1 MRTQPEYQ
9 KSRLISSYF
18 SVTLSIALVIF
29 ILGVLGILLIN
40 SQKIESHFKEQISF
54 TIYINELTKPI
65 QIKQLQKSL
74 RLKKE
79 TKNVIYISKEKAAE
93 IHAESIG
100 EDFIEFLGYNPL
112 LNSIEV
118 RFLSEYVSPAFL
130 EKLKTSLESESFVN
144 EVYYDVPLIE
154 ILDKNIKKISQ
165 GLLATTITLLLISFL
180 LINSSI
186 RISIYSKRL
195 IIKTMQLVGATKKFI
210 RKPFLVKYLILGFY
224 GTFIA
229 ILSLSL
235 IIYLIEIRYPEL
247 HLIKQPYEIIGVYFI
262 ISVLSFIITGMSSF
276 FATERFLNLKTDA
289 VN

>member
-1 MRTQPEYQ
+1 MTPQPEYH

-18 SVTLSIALVIF
+18 SVSLSIALVIF

-40 SQKIESHFKEQISF
+40 SQKIESHFKEQITF

-79 TKNVIYISKEKAAE
+79 TKNVTFISKEKAAE

-118 RFLSEYVSPAFL
+118 RFLSQYVSPAFL
-130 EKLKTSLESESFVN
+130 EKLKISLENEKYVN

-165 GLLATTITLLLISFL
+165 SLLAATITLLLIAIL

-195 IIKTMQLVGATKKFI
+195 VIKTMQLVGATKNFI
-210 RKPFLVKYLILGFY
+210 RKPFLIKYLLLGFY
-224 GTFIA
+224 GTFVA

-235 IIYLIEIRYPEL
+235 VIYFIDIKYPEL
-247 HLIKQPYEIIGVYFI
+247 DLSKNIFEIIIVFLI
-262 ISVLSFIITGMSSF
+262 IGILSFIITGISSF
-276 FATERFLNLKTDA
+276 FATERFLNLKTNE

>member
-1 MRTQPEYQ
+1 MNTQSEYQ
-9 KSRLISSYF
+9 KTRLISSYF

-29 ILGVLGILLIN
+29 ILGILGILLIN

-54 TIYINELTKPI
+54 TIYISELAKPI

-74 RLKKE
+74 KLKKG
-79 TKNVIYISKEKAAE
+79 TKNVKYISKEKAAE

-118 RFLSEYVSPAFL
+118 RFFSKYVSPVFL
-130 EKLKTSLESESFVN
+130 EKLKISLENENYIN

-154 ILDKNIKKISQ
+154 LLDKNIKKISQ
-165 GLLATTITLLLISFL
+165 GLVATTITLLLIAIL

-195 IIKTMQLVGATKKFI
+195 VIKTMQLVGATKNFI
-210 RKPFLVKYLILGFY
+210 IRPFLVKYLILGFY
-224 GTFIA
+224 GSFIA
-229 ILSLSL
+229 VLS
-235 IIYLIEIRYPEL
+235 
-247 HLIKQPYEIIGVYFI
+247 
-262 ISVLSFIITGMSSF
+262 LSFIIYFVNNKYPELDLSKNFYEITIVFLIISILSFLITGISSF
-276 FATERFLNLKTDA
+276 FATERFLNLKTNE

>member
-1 MRTQPEYQ
+1 MNTQSEYQ
-9 KSRLISSYF
+9 KTRLISSYF

-54 TIYINELTKPI
+54 TVYINELAKPI

-74 RLKKE
+74 KLKKE
-79 TKNVIYISKEKAAE
+79 TKNVNYVSKEKAAE

-118 RFLSEYVSPAFL
+118 RFFSEYVSPAFL
-130 EKLKTSLESESFVN
+130 EKLKFSLENENYIN

-154 ILDKNIKKISQ
+154 LLDKNTKKISQ
-165 GLLATTITLLLISFL
+165 GLVATTITLLLIAIL

-195 IIKTMQLVGATKKFI
+195 IIKTMQLVGATKNFI
-210 RKPFLVKYLILGFY
+210 IKPFLIKYLILGFY
-224 GTFIA
+224 GSFIA
-229 ILSLSL
+229 ILSLSF
-235 IIYLIEIRYPEL
+235 IIYFVNNKYPEL
-247 HLIKQPYEIIGVYFI
+247 DLGKNFYEISMVFLI
-262 ISVLSFIITGMSSF
+262 ICILSFLITGISSF
-276 FATERFLNLKTDA
+276 FATKRFLNLKTNQ

>member
-1 MRTQPEYQ
+1 MNTQSEYQ
-9 KSRLISSYF
+9 KTRLISSYF

-29 ILGVLGILLIN
+29 ILGILGILLIN
-40 SQKIESHFKEQISF
+40 SQKIESHFKEQITF
-54 TIYINELTKPI
+54 TIYINELAKPI

-74 RLKKE
+74 KLKKE
-79 TKNVIYISKEKAAE
+79 TKNVKYISKEKAAE

-118 RFLSEYVSPAFL
+118 RFFSKYVSPAFL
-130 EKLKTSLESESFVN
+130 EKLKISLENENYIN

-154 ILDKNIKKISQ
+154 LLDKNIKKISQ
-165 GLLATTITLLLISFL
+165 GLVATTITLLLIAIL

-195 IIKTMQLVGATKKFI
+195 VIKTMQLVGATKNFI
-210 RKPFLVKYLILGFY
+210 IRPFLVKYLILGFY
-224 GTFIA
+224 GSFIA
-229 ILSLSL
+229 ILSLL
-235 IIYLIEIRYPEL
+235 FIIYFVNNKYPEL
-247 HLIKQPYEIIGVYFI
+247 DLSKNFYEITIVFLI
-262 ISVLSFIITGMSSF
+262 ISILSFLITGISSF
-276 FATERFLNLKTDA
+276 FATERFLNLKTNE

>member
-1 MRTQPEYQ
+1 MTSQPEYH

-18 SVTLSIALVIF
+18 SVSLSIALVIF

-40 SQKIESHFKEQISF
+40 SQKIESHFKEQITF

-79 TKNVIYISKEKAAE
+79 TKNVTFISKEKAAE

-118 RFLSEYVSPAFL
+118 RFLSQYVSPAFL
-130 EKLKTSLESESFVN
+130 EKLKISLENEKYVN

-165 GLLATTITLLLISFL
+165 SLLAATITLLLIAIL

-195 IIKTMQLVGATKKFI
+195 VIKTMQLVGATKNFI
-210 RKPFLVKYLILGFY
+210 RKPFLIKYLLLGFY
-224 GTFIA
+224 GTFVA

-235 IIYLIEIRYPEL
+235 VIYFIDIKYPEL
-247 HLIKQPYEIIGVYFI
+247 DLSKNIFEIIIVFLI
-262 ISVLSFIITGMSSF
+262 IGILSFIITGISSF
-276 FATERFLNLKTDA
+276 FATERFLNLKTNE

>member
-1 MRTQPEYQ
+1 MRTQSEYQ
-9 KSRLISSYF
+9 QSRLISSYF
-18 SVTLSIALVIF
+18 SVTLSIALVVF

-54 TIYINELTKPI
+54 TIYISELTKPI

-74 RLKKE
+74 KLKKE
-79 TKNVIYISKEKAAE
+79 TKNVVYISKEKAAE

-118 RFLSEYVSPAFL
+118 KFLSEYVSPAFL
-130 EKLKTSLESESFVN
+130 DKLKTSLENESFVD

-165 GLLATTITLLLISFL
+165 GLLATSITLLLIAIL

-195 IIKTMQLVGATKKFI
+195 IIKTMQLVGATKNFI
-210 RKPFLVKYLILGFY
+210 RKPFLIKYLILGFY

-229 ILSLSL
+229 ILSLSS
-235 IIYLIEIRYPEL
+235 IIYLIEIKYPEL
-247 HLIKQPYEIIGVYFI
+247 DLVKKPYEITMVF
-262 ISVLSFIITGMSSF
+262 LIITILSLMITGISSF
-276 FATERFLNLKTDA
+276 LATERFLNLKTDA

>member
-1 MRTQPEYQ
+1 MNIHSDY
-9 KSRLISSYF
+9 KNSRLISSYF

-40 SQKIESHFKEQISF
+40 SKKIESHFKEQISL
-54 TIYINELTKPI
+54 TIYINELAKPI

-74 RLKKE
+74 ILKKE
-79 TKNVIYISKEKAAE
+79 TKNVKFISKENAAE
-93 IHAESIG
+93 KHAELIG

-118 RFLSEYVSPAFL
+118 RFLSEFVSPDFL
-130 EKLKTSLESESFVN
+130 EKLKNSLENENYVN

-154 ILDKNIKKISQ
+154 ILDKNTKKISQ
-165 GLLATTITLLLISFL
+165 GLVAITVGLLLIAIL

-195 IIKTMQLVGATKKFI
+195 TIKTMQLVGATKNFI
-210 RKPFLVKYLILGFY
+210 RSPFIVKYLVLGFY

-229 ILSLSL
+229 ILSLSF
-235 IIYLIEIRYPEL
+235 IIYFVDSKYPEL
-247 HLIKQPYEIIGVYFI
+247 YLIKNSLEIIIVFLI
-262 ISVLSFIITGMSSF
+262 ISVLSFMITGISSF
-276 FATERFLNLKTDA
+276 FAAERFLNLKTNE

>member
-1 MRTQPEYQ
+1 MNKQSEYQ
-9 KSRLISSYF
+9 KTRLISSYF

-29 ILGVLGILLIN
+29 ILGIFGILFIN
-40 SQKIESHFKEQISF
+40 SRKIESHFKEQISF

-74 RLKKE
+74 KLKKE
-79 TKNVIYISKEKAAE
+79 TKSVKFISKEKAAE

-118 RFLSEYVSPAFL
+118 RFLSKYVSPFFL
-130 EKLKTSLESESFVN
+130 EKLKISLENENYVN
-144 EVYYDVPLIE
+144 EIYYDEPLVE

-165 GLLATTITLLLISFL
+165 ILFATTITLILIAII

-186 RISIYSKRL
+186 KISIYSKRL
-195 IIKTMQLVGATKKFI
+195 IIKTMQLVGATKNFI
-210 RKPFLVKYLILGFY
+210 RKPFLINYLVLGFY
-224 GTFIA
+224 GTIIA
-229 ILSLSL
+229 LFSLSML
-235 IIYLIEIRYPEL
+235 IYFVDAKYPEL
-247 HLIKQPYEIIGVYFI
+247 DLSKNPIETIMVFLI
-262 ISVLSFIITGMSSF
+262 ISILSFVITGLSSF
-276 FATERFLNLKTDA
+276 LATERFLNLNTNE

>member
-1 MRTQPEYQ
+1 MNTQSEYQ

-54 TIYINELTKPI
+54 TIYINELAKPI

-74 RLKKE
+74 KLKKE
-79 TKNVIYISKEKAAE
+79 TKNVRYISKEKAAE

-118 RFLSEYVSPAFL
+118 RFLSQYVSPAFL
-130 EKLKTSLESESFVN
+130 EKLKISLENKNYVN
-144 EVYYDVPLIE
+144 EIYYDVPLIE
-154 ILDKNIKKISQ
+154 LLDKNIKKISQ
-165 GLLATTITLLLISFL
+165 GLVFTTITLLLIAIL

-186 RISIYSKRL
+186 RISIYSKRMT
-195 IIKTMQLVGATKKFI
+195 IKTMQLVGATKNFI
-210 RKPFLVKYLILGFY
+210 VKPFLVKYLILGFY
-224 GTFIA
+224 GSFIA
-229 ILSLSL
+229 I
-235 IIYLIEIRYPEL
+235 
-247 HLIKQPYEIIGVYFI
+247 
-262 ISVLSFIITGMSSF
+262 ISLSFIIYFVNNKYPELDLNKNLHEISIVFLIISILSFLISGISSF
-276 FATERFLNLKTDA
+276 FATERFLNLKTNE

>member
-1 MRTQPEYQ
+1 MSLKSEYQ

-18 SVTLSIALVIF
+18 SVSLSIALVIF

-40 SQKIESHFKEQISF
+40 SQKIESHFKEQISL

-74 RLKKE
+74 KLKKE
-79 TKNVIYISKEKAAE
+79 TKDVIYISKEKAAE
-93 IHAESIG
+93 THAESIG

-118 RFLSEYVSPAFL
+118 RFLSEYMSPAFL
-130 EKLKTSLESESFVN
+130 EKLKISLENESYVN

-165 GLLATTITLLLISFL
+165 GLLAATITLLLIAIL

-210 RKPFLVKYLILGFY
+210 RKPFLIKYLMLGFY

-235 IIYLIEIRYPEL
+235 IIYFIDIKYPEL
-247 HLIKQPYEIIGVYFI
+247 DLIKNPNEIIIVFLI
-262 ISVLSFIITGMSSF
+262 ISVISFMITSISSF
-276 FATERFLNLKTDA
+276 FATERFLNLKTDK

>member
-1 MRTQPEYQ
+1 MNIHSDY
-9 KSRLISSYF
+9 KNSRLISSYF

-40 SQKIESHFKEQISF
+40 SKKIESHFKEQISL
-54 TIYINELTKPI
+54 TIYINELAKPI

-74 RLKKE
+74 ILKKE
-79 TKNVIYISKEKAAE
+79 TKNVKFISKENAAE
-93 IHAESIG
+93 KHAELIG

-118 RFLSEYVSPAFL
+118 RFLSEFVSPDFL
-130 EKLKTSLESESFVN
+130 EKLKNSLENENYVN

-154 ILDKNIKKISQ
+154 ILDKNTKKISQ
-165 GLLATTITLLLISFL
+165 GLVAITVGLLLIAIL

-195 IIKTMQLVGATKKFI
+195 TIKTMQLVGATKNFI
-210 RKPFLVKYLILGFY
+210 RSPFIVKYLVLGFY

-229 ILSLSL
+229 ILSLSF
-235 IIYLIEIRYPEL
+235 IIYFVDSKYPEL
-247 HLIKQPYEIIGVYFI
+247 YLIKNSLEIIIVFLI
-262 ISVLSFIITGMSSF
+262 ISLLSFMITGISSF
-276 FATERFLNLKTDA
+276 FAAERFLNLKTNE

>member
-1 MRTQPEYQ
+1 MNTQSEYQ
-9 KSRLISSYF
+9 KTRLISSYF
-18 SVTLSIALVIF
+18 SVTLSITLVVF

-54 TIYINELTKPI
+54 TIYINELAKPI

-74 RLKKE
+74 KLKKE
-79 TKNVIYISKEKAAE
+79 TKNVNYVSKEKAAE
-93 IHAESIG
+93 NHAESIG

-118 RFLSEYVSPAFL
+118 RFFSEYVSPDFL
-130 EKLKTSLESESFVN
+130 EKLKFSMENENYIN

-154 ILDKNIKKISQ
+154 LLDKNTKKISQ
-165 GLLATTITLLLISFL
+165 GLVATTITLLLIAIL

-195 IIKTMQLVGATKKFI
+195 IIKTMQLVGATKNFI
-210 RKPFLVKYLILGFY
+210 IKPFLIKYLILGFY
-224 GTFIA
+224 GSFIA
-229 ILSLSL
+229 ILSLSF
-235 IIYLIEIRYPEL
+235 IIYFVNNKYPEL
-247 HLIKQPYEIIGVYFI
+247 DLSKNFYEITMVFLI
-262 ISVLSFIITGMSSF
+262 ICILSFLITGISSF
-276 FATERFLNLKTDA
+276 FATKRFLNLKTNQ

>member
-1 MRTQPEYQ
+1 MIIHSDY
-9 KSRLISSYF
+9 KNSRLISSYF

-40 SQKIESHFKEQISF
+40 SKKIESHFKEQISL
-54 TIYINELTKPI
+54 TIYVNELAKPI

-74 RLKKE
+74 ILKKE
-79 TKNVIYISKEKAAE
+79 TKNVKFISKENAAE
-93 IHAESIG
+93 KHAELIG
-100 EDFIEFLGYNPL
+100 EEFIEFLGYNPL

-118 RFLSEYVSPAFL
+118 TFLSEFVSPSFL
-130 EKLKTSLESESFVN
+130 EKLKKSLENENYIN
-144 EVYYDVPLIE
+144 EVYYDIPLIE
-154 ILDKNIKKISQ
+154 ILDKNTKKISQ
-165 GLLATTITLLLISFL
+165 GLVAVTIGLLLISIL

-195 IIKTMQLVGATKKFI
+195 TIKTMQLVGATKNFI
-210 RKPFLVKYLILGFY
+210 RSPFIVKYLLLGFY

-235 IIYLIEIRYPEL
+235 MIYFVDAKYPEL
-247 HLIKQPYEIIGVYFI
+247 YLIKNSLEIIIVFLI
-262 ISVLSFIITGMSSF
+262 ISVLSFMITGISSF
-276 FATERFLNLKTDA
+276 FATERFLNLKTND

>member
-1 MRTQPEYQ
+1 MTPQPEYH

-18 SVTLSIALVIF
+18 SVSLSIALVIF

-40 SQKIESHFKEQISF
+40 SQKIESHFKEQITF
-54 TIYINELTKPI
+54 TIYTNELTKPI

-79 TKNVIYISKEKAAE
+79 TKKVTFISKEKAAE

-118 RFLSEYVSPAFL
+118 RFLSQYVSPAFL
-130 EKLKTSLESESFVN
+130 EKLKISLENEKYVN

-165 GLLATTITLLLISFL
+165 SLLAATITLLLIAIL

-195 IIKTMQLVGATKKFI
+195 VIKTMQLVGATKNFI
-210 RKPFLVKYLILGFY
+210 RKPFLIKYLLLGFY
-224 GTFIA
+224 GTFVA

-235 IIYLIEIRYPEL
+235 MIYFIDIKYPEL
-247 HLIKQPYEIIGVYFI
+247 DLSKNVFEITIVFLIIGI
-262 ISVLSFIITGMSSF
+262 LSFIITGISSF
-276 FATERFLNLKTDA
+276 FATERFLNLKTNE

>member
-1 MRTQPEYQ
+1 MNTQSEYQ
-9 KSRLISSYF
+9 KTRLISSYF

-29 ILGVLGILLIN
+29 ILGILGILLIN
-40 SQKIESHFKEQISF
+40 SQKIESHFKEQITF
-54 TIYINELTKPI
+54 TIYINELAKPI

-74 RLKKE
+74 KLKKE
-79 TKNVIYISKEKAAE
+79 TKNVKYISKEKAAE

-118 RFLSEYVSPAFL
+118 RFFSKYVSPVFL
-130 EKLKTSLESESFVN
+130 EKLKISLENENYIN

-154 ILDKNIKKISQ
+154 LLDKNIKKISQ
-165 GLLATTITLLLISFL
+165 GLVATTITLLLIAIL

-195 IIKTMQLVGATKKFI
+195 VIKTMQLVGATKNFI
-210 RKPFLVKYLILGFY
+210 IRPFLVKYLILGFY
-224 GTFIA
+224 GSFIA
-229 ILSLSL
+229 IFS
-235 IIYLIEIRYPEL
+235 
-247 HLIKQPYEIIGVYFI
+247 
-262 ISVLSFIITGMSSF
+262 LSFIIYFVNNKYPELDLSKNFYELTIVFLIISILSFLITGISSF
-276 FATERFLNLKTDA
+276 FATERFLNLKTNE